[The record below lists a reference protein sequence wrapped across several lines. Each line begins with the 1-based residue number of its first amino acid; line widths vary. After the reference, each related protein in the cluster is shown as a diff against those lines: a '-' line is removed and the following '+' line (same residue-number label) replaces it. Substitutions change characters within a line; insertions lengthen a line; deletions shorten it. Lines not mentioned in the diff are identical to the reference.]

1 MAKRSTLT
9 NVLPAAVLASLM
21 LSPTAALADGNVNIY
36 SARHYDTDDALYE
49 AFTERTGIEV
59 QVLEANSDQLIER
72 IEREGEAS
80 PADVLIT
87 VDAGRLWRA
96 QQAGVFQSI
105 ESDVLAERLPDRLR
119 HPDGLW
125 FGFSQRM
132 RTIFYNR
139 ESFDPARVDT
149 YEDLAEP
156 EFEGEICIRSSS
168 NIYNQSLLAS
178 LIDAHGEEEAQEWA
192 QGVVDN
198 MARQPQGG
206 DTDQI
211 RGVAA
216 GECQLAVA
224 NHYYYV
230 RLLKSDDPND
240 RAAARKVGMILPNQD
255 GRGAHMNVGGA
266 GVVEGAP
273 NRDNAIRFLEYLAS
287 DEAQE
292 LFAKGNNE
300 FPVVEG
306 VKRDPVLESW
316 GNIHVD
322 DINVS
327 ALGRYNDEAVRIFD
341 RVGWR

>member
-1 MAKRSTLT
+1 MRATLGNT
-9 NVLPAAVLASLM
+9 VSASLVSALVLAS
-21 LSPTAALADGNVNIY
+21 SSAFADGTVNVY

-49 AFTERTGIEV
+49 AFEEETGIEV
-59 QVLEANSDQLIER
+59 EVLEADSDQLIER

-80 PADVLIT
+80 PADVMIT
-87 VDAGRLWRA
+87 VDAARLWRA
-96 QQAGVFQSI
+96 EEAGVFQSI
-105 ESDVLAERLPDRLR
+105 ESETLDERIPERLS
-119 HPDGLW
+119 HPDNLW
-125 FGFSQRM
+125 FGFSQRL

-139 ESFDPARVDT
+139 EAFDPSEIES
-149 YEDLAEP
+149 YEDLADER
-156 EFEGEICIRSSS
+156 FQGEICIRSSS

-178 LIDAHGEEEAQEWA
+178 LIAEHGADDAEEWA

-216 GECQLAVA
+216 GECNLAVA

-230 RLLKSDDPND
+230 RLLKSDDPDD
-240 RAAARKVGMILPNQD
+240 REAARKVGMLLPNQD

-266 GVVEGAP
+266 GVVANAP
-273 NRDNAIRFLEYLAS
+273 NQDNAVRFLEFLAS
-287 DEAQE
+287 EQAQE
-292 LFAKGNNE
+292 LFATANNE
-300 FPVVEG
+300 FPVVAG

-316 GNIHVD
+316 GNINVD
-322 DINVS
+322 DVNVS
-327 ALGRYNDEAVRIFD
+327 ELGENNDEAVRIFD

>member
-1 MAKRSTLT
+1 MRATLGNT
-9 NVLPAAVLASLM
+9 VSASLVSALVLAS
-21 LSPTAALADGNVNIY
+21 SSAFADGTVNVY

-49 AFTERTGIEV
+49 AFEEETGIEV
-59 QVLEANSDQLIER
+59 EVLEADSDQLIER

-80 PADVLIT
+80 PADVMIT
-87 VDAGRLWRA
+87 VDAARLWRA
-96 QQAGVFQSI
+96 EEAGVFQSI
-105 ESDVLAERLPDRLR
+105 ESETLDERIPDRLS
-119 HPDGLW
+119 HPDNLW
-125 FGFSQRM
+125 FGFSQRL

-139 ESFDPARVDT
+139 EAFDPSEIES
-149 YEDLAEP
+149 YEDLADER
-156 EFEGEICIRSSS
+156 FQGEICIRSSS

-178 LIDAHGEEEAQEWA
+178 LIAEHGADDAEEWA

-216 GECQLAVA
+216 GECNLAVA

-230 RLLKSDDPND
+230 RLLKSDDPDD
-240 RAAARKVGMILPNQD
+240 REAARKVGMLLPNQD

-266 GVVEGAP
+266 GVVANAP
-273 NRDNAIRFLEYLAS
+273 NQDNAVRFLEFLAS
-287 DEAQE
+287 EQAQE
-292 LFAKGNNE
+292 LFATANNE
-300 FPVVEG
+300 FPVVAG

-316 GNIHVD
+316 GNINVD
-322 DINVS
+322 DVNVS
-327 ALGRYNDEAVRIFD
+327 ELGENNDEAVRIFD